1 MPDVHALP
9 GLWTPI
15 KGYDPLV
22 ERLRGLGYRD
32 RTDGTP
38 ANLVLFPYDWRLSNR
53 YNGSRLAET
62 VGPALGRWREQ
73 GGPYADARVVLVVHS
88 MGGLVARWY
97 VERCG
102 GAEVTRK
109 LITLGTPYRGAAKA
123 LEQLVNGVKVGKGP
137 VSVDLEALGRS
148 LPSMHQLLPEYACV
162 QTAEGLRSL
171 REVVPGRLDAAM
183 VADALA
189 FHGDLAAAEAA
200 RPGSRDS
207 THAIIGAR
215 QPTWT
220 TVELDSATERVVAL
234 ETIDGDEDFG
244 DATVPLAGSLPGAER
259 QDSNRVRRVVD
270 QHGNLQ
276 RNPAALDEVEE
287 VLTAVPVR
295 RRDTQRVAARV
306 SVPDYVVHGQALP
319 VEVALDESAQR
330 VGLLV
335 EVADD
340 GGRVLASR
348 QPPVRDGR
356 VETTFQ
362 DLPPGAH
369 TVTVRGTSPASL
381 VTTVT
386 ATALVVPPL
395 G

>member
-1 MPDVHALP
+1 M
-9 GLWTPI
+9 
-15 KGYDPLV
+15 
-22 ERLRGLGYRD
+22 
-32 RTDGTP
+32 P
-38 ANLVLFPYDWRLSNR
+38 ANLLLFPYDWRLSNR

-62 VGPALGRWREQ
+62 IAPALGRWRAQ

-137 VSVDLEALGRS
+137 LRVDLEALGRS
-148 LPSMHQLLPEYACV
+148 LPSMHQLLPEYACI
-162 QTAEGLRSL
+162 QTTGGLKNL
-171 REVVPGRLDAAM
+171 REVVPGRLDAQM

-189 FHGDLAAAEAA
+189 FHGDLATAEAG
-200 RPGSRDS
+200 RPESRDS
-207 THAIIGAR
+207 THAVIGAR

-220 TVELDSATERVVAL
+220 TVELDTVSERVVAL
-234 ETIDGDEDFG
+234 ETIDGDQDFG
-244 DATVPLAGSLPGAER
+244 DSTVPLAGSLPGTER
-259 QDSNRVRRVVD
+259 QDSNRVRRVVE

-295 RRDTQRVAARV
+295 RRDTKRVAVRV
-306 SVPDYVVHGQALP
+306 SVPDYVAHGDALP
-319 VEVALDESAQR
+319 VALALDDPAQR
-330 VGLLV
+330 VALLV

-340 GGRVLASR
+340 SGRVLASR
-348 QPPVRDGR
+348 QPPLRDGR

-369 TVTVRGTSPASL
+369 TVTVRGTTPASP